1 MKGGYYMKQ
10 LDAKVLTYLNQTQK
24 THIDDISH
32 NTNINSEVL
41 QEILNNLVRLSY
53 VEQEHELDNT
63 PPPPGVISIF
73 FIPTGFYSITP
84 RGMYALT
91 EYNITQK
98 ETLNKVIINTVKWL
112 TPIIVTIIIAV
123 VGWLFFPK

>member
-1 MKGGYYMKQ
+1 MKQ

-24 THIDDISH
+24 PHIDDISY
-32 NTNINSEVL
+32 NTNIKLDVL
-41 QEILNNLVRLSY
+41 QEILNNLVHLSY
-53 VEQEHELDNT
+53 VEEEHELDNT
-63 PPPPGVISIF
+63 PMPPGVISII

-98 ETLNKVIINTVKWL
+98 ETQKKVIINTIKWL
-112 TPIIVTIIIAV
+112 IPIIVTIIIAV
-123 VGWLFFPK
+123 IGWIFFPK

>member
-1 MKGGYYMKQ
+1 MKQ

-73 FIPTGFYSITP
+73 LFLQDFIQLHQEECTH
-84 RGMYALT
+84 
-91 EYNITQK
+91 
-98 ETLNKVIINTVKWL
+98 
-112 TPIIVTIIIAV
+112 
-123 VGWLFFPK
+123 